1 MLDTKNF
8 VLRSGVATF
17 ETAAYLKGAG
27 ADTVR
32 VKKLFADNM
41 SAYKERNEIISAA
54 HEYKKCAV
62 SVCKAS
68 SPQIRVIAAQAAD
81 ELLIIKGIDASFVIF
96 KTGGT
101 VNVSA
106 RSLGSINVQIIME
119 KLGGGG
125 HQTMAA
131 AQFKDE
137 NEDAVKA
144 KLLSVLDEFLK

>member
-1 MLDTKNF
+1 M
-8 VLRSGVATF
+8 
-17 ETAAYLKGAG
+17 
-27 ADTVR
+27 
-32 VKKLFADNM
+32 
-41 SAYKERNEIISAA
+41 
-54 HEYKKCAV
+54 

-81 ELLIIKGIDASFVIF
+81 ELLNIKGIDASFVIF